1 MSWPRFTK
9 PMACALWLAGAWL
22 SSAHA
27 SRFAEIAPE
36 RVASLI
42 QQLPEKPSGLGPA
55 CQDRSAWGRSDV
67 QRRLQDITKAAEKIA
82 AQPVPAW
89 DDEAYLDYSRNGVR
103 GNGERI
109 MNARKAGLH
118 VLVLA
123 ECSQW
128 AGSYLPA
135 ISRLLQ
141 GLSTQPTWTWPA
153 HDKDL
158 RNFRGQRF
166 EVDLFAADTANEL
179 AQTLYL
185 LGDKLDGPTRKM
197 VRDAVMQRVLAPV
210 RASFEAGGKDH
221 WWLKADH
228 NWNAVCLKG
237 VTGTALAMLPD
248 REDRAVFVAGAEHY
262 IRNYLGGFPPD
273 GYALEGPGYWNYGF
287 SHYTELREMLTQA
300 TAGRLDLFDHPLVRE
315 VALYGYRFEMTPGN
329 VELFGDAGRNTRMD
343 DTTRAYANE
352 AYGLGQP
359 QTLFSQSVSVNAPA
373 NSSPLVQAS
382 IKLFSQPAPA
392 GHGSASAVGLQTY
405 FNTVGVLVS
414 RPGSGETLGFAFKA
428 GGNGNHSHNDVGSYT
443 IALGAEQPVGDA
455 GATVYSSKTFSKD
468 RFTIRGINS
477 WGHPVPVMAGQLQR
491 ESTKVKAPVLEQR
504 GDVNGSMMRIDM
516 KPAYAVESL
525 QKLER
530 SAQHIRGPEPKVI
543 IEDAFRFSTPQ
554 TFESAIISTG
564 QFQRVADDTL
574 DFWQKQ
580 EHLRAKISASQA
592 FELQTETVTEEGLTF
607 NRTAIRLLQ
616 AATGN
621 AWVRMEFTPAPR

>member
-1 MSWPRFTK
+1 MQRPRF
-9 PMACALWLAGAWL
+9 PNLWACVLWLAGALL

-27 SRFAEIAPE
+27 GRFVDIAPE
-36 RVASLI
+36 RVASLT

-55 CQDRSAWGRSDV
+55 CLDRSAWGQADV
-67 QRRLQDITKAAEKIA
+67 QRRLQEVTKAAGKIA
-82 AQPVPAW
+82 AQPVPPW
-89 DDEAYLDYSRNGVR
+89 DDEAYLEYSRNGVR
-103 GNGERI
+103 GNGERM

-128 AGSYLPA
+128 AGSYLPS

-141 GLSTQPTWTWPA
+141 ALSTQPTWTWPA

-179 AQTLYL
+179 AQALYL

-197 VRDAVMQRVLAPV
+197 VRDTVVQRVLAPV
-210 RASFEAGGKDH
+210 RASYETGGKDH

-237 VTGTALAMLPD
+237 VTGTALALLPN

-287 SHYTELREMLTQA
+287 SHYTELREMLMQA
-300 TAGRLDLFDHPLVRE
+300 TAGRLDLFDNPLVRE

-329 VELFGDAGRNTRMD
+329 VALFGDAGRNTRMD

-382 IKLFSQPAPA
+382 IKLFSKPTPA
-392 GHGSASAVGLQTY
+392 GHGRASTVGLQTY

-414 RPGSGETLGFAFKA
+414 RPGPGETLGFAIKA

-477 WGHPVPVMAGQLQR
+477 WGHPVPEVAGQLQL

-504 GDVNGSMMRIDM
+504 SDANGSMMRIDM
-516 KPAYAVESL
+516 KPAYALDSL

-564 QFQRVADDTL
+564 QFQRVADGTL
-574 DFWQKQ
+574 DFWQKR

-592 FELQTETVTEEGLTF
+592 FEIQTETVTEEGLTF
-607 NRTAIRLLQ
+607 NRTAIRFLQ
-616 AATGN
+616 AVTGE

>member
-1 MSWPRFTK
+1 MSWPRFPK
-9 PMACALWLAGAWL
+9 LMACTLWLAGAWL

-27 SRFAEIAPE
+27 GRFAEIAPE
-36 RVASLI
+36 RVASLT

-55 CQDRSAWGRSDV
+55 CQDRSAWGRADV
-67 QRRLQDITKAAEKIA
+67 QRRLQEVTKAAEKIS

-103 GNGERI
+103 GNGERM

-128 AGSYLPA
+128 TGSYLPA

-141 GLSTQPTWTWPA
+141 ALSTQPTWTWPA

-158 RNFRGQRF
+158 RNFRRQRF

-185 LGDKLDGPTRKM
+185 L
-197 VRDAVMQRVLAPV
+197 
-210 RASFEAGGKDH
+210 
-221 WWLKADH
+221 
-228 NWNAVCLKG
+228 
-237 VTGTALAMLPD
+237 
-248 REDRAVFVAGAEHY
+248 
-262 IRNYLGGFPPD
+262 
-273 GYALEGPGYWNYGF
+273 
-287 SHYTELREMLTQA
+287 
-300 TAGRLDLFDHPLVRE
+300 DHPLVRE

-329 VELFGDAGRNTRMD
+329 VALFGDAGRNARMD

-443 IALGAEQPVGDA
+443 IAFGAEQPVGDA

-477 WGHPVPVMAGQLQR
+477 WGHPVPVVAGQLQR

-530 SAQHIRGPEPKVI
+530 SAQHIRGPKPKVI

-574 DFWQKQ
+574 DFWQKR

-607 NRTAIRLLQ
+607 NRTAIRFLQ